1 LFGIYGKYETC
12 EKYLKVMVIHC
23 VMNRDERRNLKKYI
37 VDACVKMA
45 NKKGWCDAVGVLR
58 GTLFLAEEPMS
69 MDQLVEDT
77 GYSKSTVSTNMNLL
91 EDMGFVKRVV
101 TPGDKRYHYVPVTDP
116 DSLREAMLVNVR
128 NEIQLVMTALD
139 NTERDIR
146 NSGVISESIL
156 DKVANIRH
164 FYQQTNKLLDIMSK
178 YTTDELIDL
187 LEKRC
192 K

>member
-1 LFGIYGKYETC
+1 
-12 EKYLKVMVIHC
+12 
-23 VMNRDERRNLKKYI
+23 MNLDERRNLKRYI
-37 VDACVKMA
+37 VDACVKTA

-77 GYSKSTVSTNMNLL
+77 GYSKSTVSTSMNLL
-91 EDMGFVKRVV
+91 EDMGFAKRVV
-101 TPGDKRYHYVPVTDP
+101 IPGDKRYHFIPITDP
-116 DSLREAMLVNVR
+116 DSLREAMLVNIRSEV
-128 NEIQLVMTALD
+128 QLVMVALD

-146 NSGVISESIL
+146 NSGTISESIL

-164 FYQQTNKLLDIMSK
+164 FYRQTDKLLNIMSK

-187 LEKRC
+187 LEDGC

>member
-1 LFGIYGKYETC
+1 
-12 EKYLKVMVIHC
+12 
-23 VMNRDERRNLKKYI
+23 MNRDERRNLKKYI

-58 GTLFLAEEPMS
+58 GTLFLAQEPMS
-69 MDQLVEDT
+69 MDQLVEET

-101 TPGDKRYHYVPVTDP
+101 IPGDKRYHYTPVNDP

-128 NEIQLVMTALD
+128 YEIQLLMTALD
-139 NTERDIR
+139 NTEKDIR
-146 NSGVISESIL
+146 TSSIISESIL
-156 DKVANIRH
+156 AKIASIKH
-164 FYQQTNKLLDIMSK
+164 FYRQTDKLLDIMSQ

-187 LEKRC
+187 LENKC